1 MKTFFVYFVF
11 MAAAML
17 SMISCVRRTDEAEK
31 EPDNTLVGG
40 LTLDAD
46 SLRMELTDTLR
57 VAVGGT
63 GGFTVGV
70 ADEAV
75 AEARAEGRTIVVAAV
90 GCGFTSV
97 RVVSEGS
104 RRHEI
109 VLPVRVVERRTPW
122 AFDDALADA
131 SVRFEG
137 VGKAIRYDEGGVIAE
152 RTENSADGTVA
163 YRLVDLSDD
172 HRVNFRCPAEYASLP
187 CLLDGAELSVDGVP
201 HRLSVAMLEWRAD
214 GRCWFNLISSAT
226 GRRIVLVVAD

>member
-31 EPDNTLVGG
+31 EPDNPLVGG

-131 SVRFEG
+131 SVRRWDCCLPSCGFVGRPSGQFQVSCG
-137 VGKAIRYDEGGVIAE
+137 VCVATLSAGWC
-152 RTENSADGTVA
+152 RTEC
-163 YRLVDLSDD
+163 R
-172 HRVNFRCPAEYASLP
+172 R
-187 CLLDGAELSVDGVP
+187 
-201 HRLSVAMLEWRAD
+201 RA
-214 GRCWFNLISSAT
+214 A
-226 GRRIVLVVAD
+226 

>member
-31 EPDNTLVGG
+31 EPDNPLVGG

-109 VLPVRVVERRTPW
+109 VLPVRVVERRTQW

-137 VGKAIRYDEGGVIAE
+137 VGKAIR
-152 RTENSADGTVA
+152 
-163 YRLVDLSDD
+163 
-172 HRVNFRCPAEYASLP
+172 
-187 CLLDGAELSVDGVP
+187 
-201 HRLSVAMLEWRAD
+201 
-214 GRCWFNLISSAT
+214 
-226 GRRIVLVVAD
+226 